1 MFKLVALFSAISS
14 VVFAQFIPALVENP
28 PCIGSD
34 QFVIAVQEPPQKQE
48 PLLAPAGYKG
58 SWDINMS
65 PYAGGEDLLFAT
77 RTVEKCENLLLEKT
91 PIAYSKEAYARFWRL
106 SELIMG
112 WLPFNYFTMVVQHEV
127 FGHGYRIRD
136 IGRSRV
142 IVNKYRFGV
151 PPPYGHGGG
160 ATSYSFNEDLTTT
173 DETAISMGGVES
185 TAILALLT
193 KFKWIESGR
202 IDPRQSVLYLFSQHD
217 LNMYIGSLKS
227 LSDEELSGHDIHG
240 YIQSLNYTYPDNLLS
255 KGRLRS
261 LSWINLADVF
271 TYYAIYS
278 WFHYLSTGQEAGIPM
293 IASCYLPGL
302 RLGLTPFGPE
312 VFFENFFSVK
322 KQPLYAYVKGGHHAK
337 NNYYGAGLYAPAL
350 YRHKEW
356 SFGFRLDL
364 WRQPKLL
371 LQPGAIP
378 MTEIDFDQQPSVEN
392 PLYPSSERHA
402 IRYGAAGSAIVF
414 YRGSERVG
422 FETEAGYKAQGFLPG
437 YSLKASPVVRL
448 ALVIRF

>member
-1 MFKLVALFSAISS
+1 MFKLAILFSLISS
-14 VVFAQFIPALVENP
+14 TVFAQFIPLLVDNP
-28 PCIGSD
+28 QLIGSEE
-34 QFVIAVQEPPQKQE
+34 FAFAVQEPPPKQE
-48 PLLAPAGYKG
+48 PMLAPSGYKG

-77 RTVEKCENLLLEKT
+77 RVLEKCETILLEKS
-91 PIAYSKEAYARFWRL
+91 PLASSKEAYARFWRL
-106 SELIMG
+106 SELVLG
-112 WLPFNYFTMVVQHEV
+112 WLPLNYFTMVVQHEV

-136 IGRSRV
+136 IGRSKTK
-142 IVNKYRFGV
+142 VNGYSFGT
-151 PPPYGHGGG
+151 PPPYGQGGG
-160 ATSYSFNEDLTTT
+160 STSYSFNDDLTTT

-193 KFKWIESGR
+193 KFKWLESGR

-240 YIQSLNYTYPDNLLS
+240 YIRSLNYTYPDNLLS
-255 KGRLRS
+255 KGRLRT

-278 WFHYLSTGQEAGIPM
+278 WFHYLSCGKEAGIPM

-312 VFFENFFSVK
+312 VFFENFFSLK

-337 NNYYGAGLYAPAL
+337 NDYYGAGVYAPAL
-350 YRHKEW
+350 YKHNVW
-356 SFGFRLDL
+356 SFGLRLDL

-371 LQPGAIP
+371 LHPGTIP
-378 MTEIDFDQQPSVEN
+378 LADINFNQQPTVQN

-402 IRYGAAGSAIVF
+402 IRYGAAGSIIAF
-414 YRGSERVG
+414 YRGSERCG

-437 YSLKASPVVRL
+437 YSLRASPVVRL
-448 ALVIRF
+448 ALVIQF